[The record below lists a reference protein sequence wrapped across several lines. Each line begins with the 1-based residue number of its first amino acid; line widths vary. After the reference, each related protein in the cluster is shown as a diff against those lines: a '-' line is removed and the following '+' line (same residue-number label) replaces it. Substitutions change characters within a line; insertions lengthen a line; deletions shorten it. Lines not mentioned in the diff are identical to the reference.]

1 MHSCSNIN
9 VATLKVNDS
18 CYCFSGT
25 IVCNDTDVQLVGV
38 AEFHG
43 RVEVC
48 IDGLWGTVCDDS
60 WDENDAAVVCRQ
72 LGYLGGQFGWG
83 NSSVR

>member
-1 MHSCSNIN
+1 MHMQHHLLNCSPG
-9 VATLKVNDS
+9 AL
-18 CYCFSGT
+18 
-25 IVCNDTDVQLVGV
+25 CNNTDIRLVGV
-38 AEFHG
+38 GEFHG

-72 LGYLGGQFGWG
+72 LGYPGGQIGLATAQ
-83 NSSVR
+83 